1 VVAPLDFFELEN
13 LGRHDPEDSYLGLL
27 REIMIKKIPIDQVVL
42 SVHAVERLT
51 ERKISIEELESI
63 LTAPDLVIA

>member
-1 VVAPLDFFELEN
+1 M
-13 LGRHDPEDSYLGLL
+13 GLL